1 MFGYLFLVKVLLRG
15 KETICDHLEAPAAA
29 AAQEQE
35 EEQSRWFLHLVG
47 RSVGQSVSRLLG
59 WSGPLVSAV

>member
-1 MFGYLFLVKVLLRG
+1 MRG
-15 KETICDHLEAPAAA
+15 EETVCGRLEAPAAA
-29 AAQEQE
+29 AGQEQE

-47 RSVGQSVSRLLG
+47 RLLG